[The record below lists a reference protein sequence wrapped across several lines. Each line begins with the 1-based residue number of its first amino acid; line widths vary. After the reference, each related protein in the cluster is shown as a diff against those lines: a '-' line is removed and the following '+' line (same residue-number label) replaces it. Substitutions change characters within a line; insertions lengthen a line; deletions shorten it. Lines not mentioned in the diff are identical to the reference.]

1 MSRPGAGASA
11 LALATLALVSACRA
25 QAPPAATGD
34 WQAFTGTWTA
44 SGERHTLPTEDDGTA
59 VILRLSGAV
68 VLAADGGLGR
78 GFRGEIIG
86 FNDGRDVSAG
96 RWVWT
101 DERGDQLFGEVKG
114 EPVQTGRR
122 FVGTITGGSGRYAGI
137 SGEYEFRWQS
147 VVTTEEGTIQGRT
160 VGLEGRYRRLAVTR

>member
-1 MSRPGAGASA
+1 MSRPGACPSA
-11 LALATLALVSACRA
+11 VALATLVLVSACRA
-25 QAPPAATGD
+25 PAPPAATDD
-34 WQAFTGTWTA
+34 WQTFSGTWTA
-44 SGERHTLPTEDDGTA
+44 SGERQTLRTEDHGTA

-68 VLAADGGLGR
+68 VLATDGGLGR

-86 FNDGRDVSAG
+86 FNDGRDLSVG

-101 DERGDQLFGEVKG
+101 DDTGAQIFGEVTG

-137 SGEYEFRWQS
+137 SGDFAFSWQS
-147 VVTTEEGTIQGRT
+147 VVVTAEGTIQGRT
-160 VGLEGRYRRLAVTR
+160 VGLAGRYRRQAVTR